1 MKARLL
7 TAAMAAV
14 LMLAVSA
21 SADARGPHRH
31 GGFGRHHRCYATAV
45 VPSVR
50 TVRVRHYSKVNR
62 TSRPERK
69 MMALAYIKNNG
80 YLSVGKYCGITGL
93 DRKFAQAELDSFSLD
108 KKNPIVRTTQGRKAV
123 YILADE

>member
-1 MKARLL
+1 MRARLI
-7 TAAMAAV
+7 TAAMAAI

-50 TVRVRHYSKVNR
+50 TVRVKHSSTVNR
-62 TSRPERK
+62 SSRPERK
-69 MMALAYIKNNG
+69 LMALAYIKNNG
-80 YLSVGKYCGITGL
+80 YLSVSKYRSITGL
-93 DRKFAQAELDSFSLD
+93 DRQFAQAELDSFSLD
-108 KKNPIVRTTQGRKAV
+108 KKDPIVRVMQGRKVV
-123 YILADE
+123 YTLADE